1 MVEVRM
7 TEHHARSV
15 LGFLL
20 VIERVLVVKPE
31 DNSSIDND
39 MQIFFQ
45 IKNNV
50 ILLALNHTQVHNDLS
65 KMVDTRSVFNES
77 AEQRQVAEEKHCLVN
92 ISPSSRFMVQ
102 NLVEWLVQMLVP
114 EMLRVIHLSFF

>member
-31 DNSSIDND
+31 NNSSIDND

-50 ILLALNHTQVHNDLS
+50 ILLALNHTQVHNNLS
-65 KMVDTRSVFNES
+65 EMVDTHTVFNES
-77 AEQRQVAEEKHCLVN
+77 AEQWQVAEVQNCLVN

-114 EMLRVIHLSFF
+114 EMLSVIHLSFF